1 MKNKESEREETFTF
15 GPFEVTVHP
24 ATNEEN
30 EWVEVESRPGTFIVM
45 GGEALQRLSNGLIFA
60 AKHKVDIPSGNE
72 ERHSLA
78 FFFDPRPDAI
88 LEPLE
93 VFRRSNGKPL
103 YKPKLAGH
111 KGVKRH

>member
-1 MKNKESEREETFTF
+1 MKLILCKQVDYGTFSPELEVPHSNK
-15 GPFEVTVHP
+15 
-24 ATNEEN
+24 
-30 EWVEVESRPGTFIVM
+30 WIEVESRPGSFIVM

-60 AKHKVDIPSGNE
+60 AKRKVEIPFGDV

-88 LEPLE
+88 MEPLKA
-93 VFRRSNGKPL
+93 FHSNGRPL
-103 YKPKLAGH
+103 YKSKLAGH

>member
-1 MKNKESEREETFTF
+1 MHSGTFS
-15 GPFEVTVHP
+15 PELEVPHS
-24 ATNEEN
+24 N
-30 EWVEVESRPGTFIVM
+30 EWIEVESRPGTFIVM

-60 AKHKVDIPSGNE
+60 AKHKVEMPSGDM

-93 VFRRSNGKPL
+93 AFRSNDKPL
-103 YKPKLAGH
+103 YKSKLAGH